1 LRALAKSLESES
13 RNLAADVLAVR
24 MVLAHVLGRIYQLD
38 PILAEAIQ
46 GGFEDAEGIIQKAVA
61 TSHKRASSDQAVKAL
76 TVVDALRAA
85 IVAKTDIRFREPVA
99 NDNK

>member
-1 LRALAKSLESES
+1 LRALAKSLESEP

-38 PILAEAIQ
+38 PILAEAIH
-46 GGFEDAEGIIQKAVA
+46 GGFEDAEGIIRKAVA
-61 TSHKRASSDQAVKAL
+61 TSRKRATSDQAVKAL
-76 TVVDALRAA
+76 AVVDALRAG
-85 IVAKTDIRFREPVA
+85 IVAKPDKWLRGSVA